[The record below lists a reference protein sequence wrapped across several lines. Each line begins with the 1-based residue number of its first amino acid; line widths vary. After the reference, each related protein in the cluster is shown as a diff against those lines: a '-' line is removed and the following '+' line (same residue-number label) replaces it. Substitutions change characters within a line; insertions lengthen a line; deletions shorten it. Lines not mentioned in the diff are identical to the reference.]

1 MKPSQQAINLAWLSN
16 VPELVGYAPPKAMK
30 KSNISHSPNY
40 PLRKVV
46 QVTFCQSK
54 YSKSGYGTNVFTL
67 ECGHQAYAKYSQG
80 EPKRK
85 RCRDCWFPTV

>member
-1 MKPSQQAINLAWLSN
+1 MNRVN
-16 VPELVGYAPPKAMK
+16 
-30 KSNISHSPNY
+30 KSGLPIY

-80 EPKRK
+80 EPERK
-85 RCRDCWFPTV
+85 RCRDCWEGGQK